1 MAHGNRGIILL
12 EALVALA
19 ILGSAAVALVTL
31 SAAAVRLESRD
42 RGDER
47 ELESADRVLAA
58 STLLTRAEL
67 DQRIGRHTIGE
78 FGVTVQRP
86 ERGLYRISVGP
97 VGFPDAEHLV
107 TVVFRPDDGGGP

>member
-1 MAHGNRGIILL
+1 MPHGSRGIILL

-31 SAAAVRLESRD
+31 SAAAVRLEARD

-78 FGVTVQRP
+78 FAVSVQRP
-86 ERGLYRISVGP
+86 ERGLYRVSVGP
-97 VGFPDAEHLV
+97 VDSPGVEHLV
-107 TVVFRPDDGGGP
+107 TVVYRPDDGGGP

>member
-1 MAHGNRGIILL
+1 MPHGNRGIILL

-31 SAAAVRLESRD
+31 SAAAVRLEARD

-47 ELESADRVLAA
+47 EMVEADRVLAA

-78 FGVTVQRP
+78 FAVNVQRP
-86 ERGLYRISVGP
+86 EHGLYRVSVGP
-97 VGFPDAEHLV
+97 ADTPVAEYLV
-107 TVVFRPDDGGGP
+107 TVVYRPDDGGAP